1 MTERSRPPKSLLVR
15 MTEPQYAALKASAS
29 ASGMT
34 MTEIITSY
42 IDSTLIPQS
51 QVALTAANFVSD
63 ARRSYASSVL
73 ASVDQSTQELSAFE
87 QTIRQLSGETNAEVH
102 EE

>member
-15 MTEPQYAALKASAS
+15 MTEPQYAALKASAA
-29 ASGMT
+29 ASGMS

-51 QVALTAANFVSD
+51 QVAITAANFVSD
-63 ARRSYASSVL
+63 ARRSYAGSIL
-73 ASVDQSTQELSAFE
+73 ASVDQSVDVLSAYQ
-87 QTIRQLSGETNAEVH
+87 QTIQQLSGDTDAQANEK
-102 EE
+102 